1 MKHHT
6 LRARTPAALAAMAA
20 MTAMTVLTLSACGGS
35 DEIYLPPV
43 AEDPTM
49 VPASATANATAF
61 SNYVAMLP
69 ASDSADPL
77 IVGTLMAPVSDSDEP
92 IAITR

>member
-1 MKHHT
+1 MKLHT
-6 LRARTPAALAAMAA
+6 QRIWAPAVLAVLAL
-20 MTAMTVLTLSACGGS
+20 TACGGGYE
-35 DEIYLPPV
+35 EIDVPPV

-61 SNYVAMLP
+61 SNYVATRP

-77 IVGTLMAPVSDSDEP
+77 TVTALVPPISDTDEP
-92 IAITR
+92 VAVSR